1 MHTRPVFFFICAWNN
16 LSNEKNKKSLWTEV
30 CALCIVFSSLISLFF
45 RSIIISWWRCGYWL
59 PTNHNKTIFKFFKR
73 NKFWSRT
80 FLFYTHSKTIPSYLY
95 VCLRFALGK
104 CRWML
109 SILPVQAIEYIWN
122 KPQLINLNVQI
133 YLNIFNSVDINCHEI
148 VTDLPF
154 IRKRQTSMRPMHRW
168 RTHFGY
174 NLWNARFQI
183 QYSESNKFGASIF
196 GRHLIWIE

>member
-1 MHTRPVFFFICAWNN
+1 MNRSLCTLHCFFF
-16 LSNEKNKKSLWTEV
+16 TYFFFFV
-30 CALCIVFSSLISLFF
+30 PSLFHGGDAVTDCPL
-45 RSIIISWWRCGYWL
+45 I
-59 PTNHNKTIFKFFKR
+59 TTKR
-73 NKFWSRT
+73 YSNFSREIN
-80 FLFYTHSKTIPSYLY
+80 FEAAHFYFTLIPKRIPSYLY

-109 SILPVQAIEYIWN
+109 SILPVQATEYISN

-148 VTDLPF
+148 VTNLPF

-174 NLWNARFQI
+174 THFVKCTV
-183 QYSESNKFGASIF
+183 SDTV
-196 GRHLIWIE
+196 